1 MKIPF
6 IKNSVKMKY
15 LHRFLTTEEY
25 KKEKFGDNYIEPWV
39 SLTVET
45 HATKYNKKREE
56 ERQYLTTIPL
66 SFEILSD
73 GYLNFQS
80 TTGTSVVTKT
90 IEYSKDSGTTWTS
103 VTSSTGGTHIDVIP
117 ERQGYCGMF
126 SHCYGLRYAKIVF
139 NAERLVSQECSSMFA
154 YCINLLEG
162 PEAIPD
168 IVAGLACS
176 SMFKSCKALV
186 KAPELPAFTT
196 NIDRC
201 YVTMFKDC
209 NKLNEIKCN
218 STTGNNAQTS
228 THYWTA
234 NVAPTGIFY
243 KNPNTTWI
251 KGVSGVP
258 NSWTIID
265 IEN

>member
-1 MKIPF
+1 
-6 IKNSVKMKY
+6 MKY

-56 ERQYLTTIPL
+56 ERQYLTTIPF

-73 GYLNFQS
+73 GYLNFQ
-80 TTGTSVVTKT
+80 
-90 IEYSKDSGTTWTS
+90 
-103 VTSSTGGTHIDVIP
+103 
-117 ERQGYCGMF
+117 
-126 SHCYGLRYAKIVF
+126 
-139 NAERLVSQECSSMFA
+139 
-154 YCINLLEG
+154 
-162 PEAIPD
+162 
-168 IVAGLACS
+168 
-176 SMFKSCKALV
+176 
-186 KAPELPAFTT
+186 
-196 NIDRC
+196 
-201 YVTMFKDC
+201 
-209 NKLNEIKCN
+209 

-258 NSWTIID
+258 NGWTIID